1 MRKDSSQEHEMNRAV
16 FSRPY

>member
-1 MRKDSSQEHEMNRAV
+1 MRIDSSQEREMNRAV